1 MIDDAGTNHFLTLM
15 IFMNYSCILKIGN
28 SHIQKYIFPPGELG
42 GGALPYMLYRYMHVP
57 LWRVWFLSSL
67 LWDRVY
73 KSESFGLEPGIIF
86 QDTDQLFKDFSLD
99 KRDQQFSIK
108 NNIMQICK

>member
-1 MIDDAGTNHFLTLM
+1 
-15 IFMNYSCILKIGN
+15 
-28 SHIQKYIFPPGELG
+28 
-42 GGALPYMLYRYMHVP
+42 MLYRYMHVP
-57 LWRVWFLSSL
+57 LWRVWFSSSL

-99 KRDQQFSIK
+99 KRDRQFSIK